1 MEFIMNAQSS
11 VRQSEQIAH
20 VPNKES
26 AAGQGAAAAGQ
37 GTAAAGQGAAAAGQ
51 GAAAAGRG
59 GAAGA
64 PLDLIAAALRRERR
78 RTGLSLTE
86 VARRA
91 GIAKSTL
98 SQLESGTGNPSLETL
113 WAICVALDVPF
124 SRLLD
129 PPRPHVQVIRADEGP
144 TVSAAQADYQ
154 ATLLAACPPGARRDV
169 YRIAA
174 EPGHARASDP
184 HMPGVMEHVVLS
196 AGRALV
202 GVAGEPVE
210 LGPGDYICYPG
221 DIPHVFEALEP
232 RTLAVL
238 VSEHT

>member
-1 MEFIMNAQSS
+1 MSN
-11 VRQSEQIAH
+11 
-20 VPNKES
+20 
-26 AAGQGAAAAGQ
+26 
-37 GTAAAGQGAAAAGQ
+37 T
-51 GAAAAGRG
+51 
-59 GAAGA
+59 GA
-64 PLDLIAAALRRERR
+64 PLELIAAALRRERR

-98 SQLESGTGNPSLETL
+98 SQLESGAGNPSLETL
-113 WAICVALDVPF
+113 WAICVALDAPF

-129 PPRPHVQVIRADEGP
+129 PPRPHVQVIRVDEGP
-144 TVSAAQADYQ
+144 TVSAAQASYQ

-174 EPGHARASDP
+174 EPGQARESDP
-184 HMPGVMEHVVLS
+184 HMPGVTEHVVLS
-196 AGRALV
+196 SGRALV
-202 GVAGEPVE
+202 GVSGEPEE
-210 LGPGDYICYPG
+210 LRPGDYICYPA

-238 VSEHT
+238 VSEHM